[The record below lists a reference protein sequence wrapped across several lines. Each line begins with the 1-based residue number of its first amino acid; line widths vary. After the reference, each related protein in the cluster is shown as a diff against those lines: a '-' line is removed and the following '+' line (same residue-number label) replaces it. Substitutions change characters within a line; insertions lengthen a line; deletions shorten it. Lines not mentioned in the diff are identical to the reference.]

1 MGQARQ
7 ASSLGRMARSRTLL
21 IIDIQ
26 RDYFPGGAYPLVEPE
41 AAAAAARS
49 ILDSFR
55 AANEP
60 VVHMK
65 HVWDSSDAEF
75 MRPGTEGIEIHPD
88 VEPADGELVLEKASP
103 NSFVDTELES
113 ELRKRG
119 SDDLVVAGMMSSMC
133 VDATVR
139 AAADLGFS
147 PTVVHDACAAPDLDF
162 NGVEV
167 PGAAVHAAF
176 MAALADGYAE
186 VMSATELL
194 AAG

>member
-1 MGQARQ
+1 
-7 ASSLGRMARSRTLL
+7 MARSRTLL

-41 AAAAAARS
+41 AAAESARRV
-49 ILDSFR
+49 IDGFR
-55 AANEP
+55 DAGDP
-60 VVHMK
+60 VIHIK
-65 HVWDSSDAEF
+65 HVWDAPDAEF
-75 MRPGTEGIEIHPD
+75 MRPGTEGIEIHPA
-88 VEPADGELVLEKASP
+88 VAPAEGELVLEKSSP
-103 NSFVDTELES
+103 NSFLETGL
-113 ELRKRG
+113 EDQLRKRG
-119 SDDLVVAGMMSSMC
+119 ADDLVVAGMMSSMC

-139 AAADLGFS
+139 AAADPGFS

-167 PGAAVHAAF
+167 PGSAVHAAF
-176 MAALADGYAE
+176 MAALADSYAE

>member
-1 MGQARQ
+1 MTHP
-7 ASSLGRMARSRTLL
+7 RTLL

-49 ILDSFR
+49 VLDSFR

-60 VVHMK
+60 VIHMK
-65 HVWDSSDAEF
+65 HVWDAPEAEF
-75 MRPGTEGIEIHPD
+75 MRPGTEGIEIHPT
-88 VEPADGELVLEKASP
+88 VAPADGELVLEKASP
-103 NSFVDTELES
+103 NSFVDTKLED
-113 ELRKRG
+113 ELRKLG

-176 MAALADGYAE
+176 MAALADSYAE